1 MKHPLKIT
9 PVGKADGV
17 TGSHSAAK
25 NKTVSFNQ
33 AEIKIIR
40 GKLSQVGEVLFGEG
54 LICGQDQE
62 WKLGQGRQQLAGII
76 DKILLI
82 RSCELGNSNCS
93 LPNAVLFQVS
103 LLKAAVNE
111 QAKGWQ
117 NDQQNQKQ

>member
-40 GKLSQVGEVLFGEG
+40 GKLSQIGVTS
-54 LICGQDQE
+54 CGGKVPRHMTLDPTERWLLVANQASDNIAVIQRDTNSG
-62 WKLGQGRQQLAGII
+62 KLA
-76 DKILLI
+76 
-82 RSCELGNSNCS
+82 ETGNSFPLVKPQC
-93 LPNAVLFQVS
+93 LVFV
-103 LLKAAVNE
+103 
-111 QAKGWQ
+111 
-117 NDQQNQKQ
+117 